1 MSCPNPNALIELCY
15 LCRFMNLINSILLSL
30 AVAFLII
37 GIYEMMAVGVG
48 EGYWAIMLSI
58 ALFFLYV
65 YRKKK

>member
-1 MSCPNPNALIELCY
+1 
-15 LCRFMNLINSILLSL
+15 MNLINSILLSL
-30 AVAFLII
+30 AVAFVII